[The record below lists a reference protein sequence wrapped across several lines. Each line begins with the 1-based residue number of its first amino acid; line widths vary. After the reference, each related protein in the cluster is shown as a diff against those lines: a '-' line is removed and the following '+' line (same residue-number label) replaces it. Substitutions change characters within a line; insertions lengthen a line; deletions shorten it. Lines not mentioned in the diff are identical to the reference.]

1 MHPHDPSPPEPRL
14 TTRPD
19 LDVPAPRRRL
29 FDPTRLSTRIL
40 GALFPI
46 VLVLGVILVV
56 GARHYTHKA
65 LLASLPQLDG
75 ALAVPGL
82 SAPVTVLRDAQ
93 GVPHIRAAS
102 MDDLLL
108 AQGYVTAQDRLWQMD
123 ALRRNAAGDLA
134 EILGASFLPHDRLQ
148 RILQIRA
155 SAERTLTA
163 LPPSQRHDL
172 DQYAKGV
179 NASIAAQRDHLPFE
193 FLALRY
199 QPAPWTPTDTLLI
212 GLSMFQQLSNP
223 YPGKLAREAI
233 SSKLSPDL
241 LADLYPVGSWRDHPP
256 GHIVDLSI
264 PVDEIEQIP
273 LDESQSK
280 LRPSENVTPAH
291 TQALLDAL
299 NPCNDCTPGSNNW
312 AVSSE
317 HSTTGKPILANDTHL
332 AHTLP
337 GIWYETDLEAPAPDG
352 KVFHAAGL
360 AIPGTP
366 FIEIGHNAHLAWG
379 LTVLP
384 ADTQDLY
391 IEHIQNGQYQAPDGA
406 LHPLQHCNELIKV
419 RNRSDVT
426 LDVQLTQHGGFP
438 TPILTP
444 LFSGEKRS
452 IALRWTIYDPTTL
465 TSAFGDL
472 DAATDWPSFSAAL
485 VHYGGPPVNLI
496 YADDQGH
503 IAFHAIGRIPLRGT
517 DPASPQP
524 LAPIPTDAT
533 APDAPTHEWST
544 YIPYDQLPTTIDPPG
559 GILATANAR
568 TAPDA
573 YPNPITLNWA
583 SPYRNERIWKQ
594 LASKPKFSPADMI
607 ALQTDV
613 YSDLDHVI
621 AQRLAYAI
629 DHAIDHPGPNGKPR
643 PAIDQK
649 QLRQAADLLRTWNG
663 QVEANSPAAAIV
675 DAARAALWPLLLAPH
690 LGPLTPLYTWGSR
703 DYAQEQLIMHTPDR
717 WLPKQFPTWDDLLTA
732 AVLQGFTDFHAP
744 LDITQW
750 HSSTTHPVDI
760 EHPIYSQSDLLKAL
774 VATPIGTGIHPQSGD
789 TTTVKQVDR
798 TFGPSQRLTVDLSNP
813 DNTTL
818 NVVLGQSGNPMS
830 PNFLDQF
837 KSWLEGTTFSLPF
850 THEATKPTHTLTLKP
865 N

>member
-1 MHPHDPSPPEPRL
+1 MNPYDPSSPEPRL
-14 TTRPD
+14 ITRIDPT
-19 LDVPAPRRRL
+19 PPRRRL
-29 FDPTRLSTRIL
+29 FDPARRSTRIL

-46 VLVLGVILVV
+46 LLVLCAIVVI
-56 GARHYTHKA
+56 GARHYAHQA

-75 ALAVPGL
+75 TVKVRGL
-82 SAPVTVLRDAQ
+82 SAPVTVLRDPH

-102 MDDLLL
+102 MNDLLL

-148 RILQIRA
+148 RTLQIRA
-155 SAERTLTA
+155 AAERTLAA
-163 LPPSQRHDL
+163 LPPNQLHDL
-172 DQYAKGV
+172 EQYAKGV
-179 NASIAAQRDHLPFE
+179 NASMEAQRDHLPFE

-199 QPAPWTPTDTLLI
+199 QPATWTPTDTLLI

-233 SSKLSPDL
+233 SAKLPPDL

-256 GHIVDLSI
+256 AHTIDLSI

-280 LRPSENVTPAH
+280 LGLTPDH
-291 TQALLDAL
+291 VQALVNSL
-299 NPCNDCTPGSNNW
+299 NPCEACTPGSNNW
-312 AVSSE
+312 AVSGD
-317 HSTTGKPILANDTHL
+317 HTTTGKPILSNDTHL
-332 AHTLP
+332 AHSVP
-337 GIWYETDLEAPAPDG
+337 GIWYETDLEAG
-352 KVFHAAGL
+352 NFHAAGV

-379 LTVLP
+379 MTVLP

-391 IEHIQNGQYQAPDGA
+391 VEHVQNGQYQTPDGQS
-406 LHPLQHCNELIKV
+406 HPLQHRSELIKV

-426 LDVQLTQHGGFP
+426 LDVQLTHHGGVP
-438 TPILTP
+438 TPILTS
-444 LFSGEKRS
+444 LFPGENRS

-465 TSAFGDL
+465 TSAFNEL
-472 DAATDWPSFSAAL
+472 NAATDWPSFNAAL
-485 VHYGGPPVNLI
+485 AHYGGPPMNLI

-503 IAFHAIGRIPLRGT
+503 IAFHAIGRVPVRGT

-533 APDAPTHEWST
+533 ASDAPTHEWSA
-544 YIPYDQLPTTIDPPG
+544 YIPYDQLPSAIDPPG

-594 LASKPKFSPADMI
+594 LASKRKFSPQDMI

-629 DHAIDHPGPNGKPR
+629 DHAIDHPGPNGRPR
-643 PAIDQK
+643 PAIDQR
-649 QLRQAADLLRTWNG
+649 QLHQAADLLRSWNG
-663 QVEANSPAAAIV
+663 QVDASSPAAAIV
-675 DAARAALWPLLLAPH
+675 DATRASLWPLLLTPH
-690 LGPLTPLYTWGSR
+690 LGPLSALYSWGSR

-717 WLPKQFPTWDDLLTA
+717 WLPKRFPTWDDLLTA

-744 LDITQW
+744 LDIAQW
-750 HSSTTHPVDI
+750 RSGTTHPVDI

-774 VATPIGTGIHPQSGD
+774 IALPIGTGIHPQSGD

-798 TFGPSQRLTVDLSNP
+798 MFGPSQRLTVDLSNP

-818 NVVLGQSGNPMS
+818 NVVLGQSGNPAS
-830 PNFLDQF
+830 PYFLDQF
-837 KSWLEGTTFSLPF
+837 KSWLEGTTYPLAF
-850 THEATKPTHTLTLKP
+850 TQEATRATHTLTLKP
-865 N
+865 Q

>member
-1 MHPHDPSPPEPRL
+1 MPNFDPHATEPRL
-14 TTRPD
+14 VTRPD
-19 LDVPAPRRRL
+19 STTPRRI
-29 FDPTRLSTRIL
+29 FDPTRRSTRIL
-40 GALFPI
+40 GTLFPI
-46 VLVLGVILVV
+46 LLVLAAVV
-56 GARHYTHKA
+56 VFGARHYAHKA

-75 ALAVPGL
+75 TLTVPGL
-82 SAPVTVLRDAQ
+82 SAPVTVLRDPQ
-93 GVPHIRAAS
+93 GVPHIRAAN

-108 AQGYVTAQDRLWQMD
+108 AQGFVTAQDRLWQMD

-134 EILGASFLPHDRLQ
+134 EILGAAFLPHDRLQ
-148 RILQIRA
+148 RTLQIRA
-155 SAERTLTA
+155 SAERTLAA
-163 LPPSQRHDL
+163 LPPAQLHDL

-233 SSKLSPDL
+233 SARLPPDL

-280 LRPSENVTPAH
+280 LNLTPDH
-291 TQALLDAL
+291 VQALLNSL
-299 NPCNDCTPGSNNW
+299 NPCEACTPGSNNW
-312 AVSSE
+312 AVSGD
-317 HSTTGKPILANDTHL
+317 HTTTGKPILSNDTHL
-332 AHTLP
+332 AHTVP
-337 GIWYETDLEAPAPDG
+337 GIWYETDLEAGA
-352 KVFHAAGL
+352 FHAAGV

-379 LTVLP
+379 MTVLP

-391 IEHIQNGQYQAPDGA
+391 IEHIQNGQYQTPDGQ
-406 LHPLQHCNELIKV
+406 LHPLLHRRELIKV
-419 RNRSDVT
+419 RNRPDVT
-426 LDVQLTQHGGFP
+426 LDVQLTQHGGVP

-444 LFSGEKRS
+444 LFSGEQRQ

-465 TSAFGDL
+465 TSNFNDL
-472 DAATDWPSFSAAL
+472 NAATDWPSFNAAL
-485 VHYGGPPVNLI
+485 AHYGGPPMNLV
-496 YADDQGH
+496 YADDRGH
-503 IAFHAIGRIPLRGT
+503 IAFHAIGRVPLRGT
-517 DPASPQP
+517 DPPP
-524 LAPIPTDAT
+524 PPPPAPPTQL
-533 APDAPTHEWST
+533 PPPPPPPPPKWSS
-544 YIPYDQLPTTIDPPG
+544 YIPFDQLPSTVDPPG

-594 LASKPKFSPADMI
+594 LASKPKFAPADMI

-629 DHAIDHPGPNGKPR
+629 DHAVDRPGPNGKPR

-663 QVEANSPAAAIV
+663 QVEASSPAAAIV
-675 DAARAALWPLLLAPH
+675 DAARASLWPLLLAPH

-732 AVLQGFTDFHAP
+732 AVLQGFADFHAP
-744 LDITQW
+744 LDLTQW
-750 HSSTTHPVDI
+750 HSGDTHPVDI
-760 EHPIYSQSDLLKAL
+760 EHPIYSQSGLLQAL
-774 VATPIGTGIHPQSGD
+774 IGLPIGTGTHPQSGD
-789 TTTVKQVDR
+789 LTTVKQVDR

-818 NVVLGQSGNPMS
+818 NVVLGQSGNPAS
-830 PNFLDQF
+830 PHFLDQF
-837 KSWLEGTTFSLPF
+837 KSWLNGTTYPLFF
-850 THEATKPTHTLTLKP
+850 TRQATEAAHTLTLKP
-865 N
+865 Q